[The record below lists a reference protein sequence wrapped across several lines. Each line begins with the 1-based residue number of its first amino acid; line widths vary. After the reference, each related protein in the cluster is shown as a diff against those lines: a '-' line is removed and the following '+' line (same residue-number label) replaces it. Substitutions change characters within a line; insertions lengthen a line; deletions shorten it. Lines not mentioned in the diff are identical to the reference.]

1 MVCDTF
7 KVCQQVIVNETEVE
21 SAVAVTQSLDM
32 AKFDLVAKVIYDL
45 FERLDFFRHL
55 NVVIRKGIDGQ
66 NNDLGQRRTDNT
78 EVFLSGRGQ
87 VFSRSSLLRHLQC

>member
-7 KVCQQVIVNETEVE
+7 KVCQQVVVNETEVE

-45 FERLDFFRHL
+45 FERLDFFAISMSL
-55 NVVIRKGIDGQ
+55 FVKASTV
-66 NNDLGQRRTDNT
+66 RTTILDSAELIT
-78 EVFLSGRGQ
+78 P
-87 VFSRSSLLRHLQC
+87 RSF